1 MAQKTAPNLGMNYG
15 WDLGESGW
23 KPGMDANMKK
33 LDTVVGAAVLA
44 IANSPSVTADG
55 ARYIVGTSPSGDFA
69 GQAGRLAARIEGA
82 WAFYAPN
89 AGWSVYNLSNGMS
102 YRYNGSAWVVPVV
115 TLPAQPFLEV
125 SGPGTETFDNT
136 AWAKVPLTVIASD
149 TADGWDAT
157 TNTDYV
163 IPQAGMYQIQ
173 GIVRPARTGGNPFPD
188 STAFAVGAGTTA
200 ADGDDVAWAVSP
212 DVAGALFTLQVSA
225 LRRYIAGE
233 RVSLFVKHSA
243 TSPIAIS
250 RARLRVLRL
259 SD

>member
-55 ARYIVGTSPSGDFA
+55 ARYIVGTSPTGDFA

-82 WAFYAPN
+82 WVFYAPN

-125 SGPGTETFDNT
+125 SGPGTWTFDNT
-136 AWAKVPLTVIASD
+136 AWTRIPLAAISAD
-149 TADGWDAT
+149 TSDGWDAT
-157 TNTDYV
+157 SNTEYI
-163 IPQAGMYQIQ
+163 IPQDGVYLLQ
-173 GIVRPARTGGNPFPD
+173 GVVRPSRSGVNAIPD
-188 STAFAVGAGTTA
+188 NTPIAVGIGITPQ
-200 ADGDDVAWAVSP
+200 DSDDVSWAVSP
-212 DVAGALFTLQVSA
+212 AVSA
-225 LRRYIAGE
+225 AQISLSVELIRRYSLGD
-233 RVSLFVKHSA
+233 RVSLFAKHSA
-243 TSPIAIS
+243 PAAVSLN
-250 RARLRVLRL
+250 RARLRILRL
-259 SD
+259 TD